1 MKNPSNKIQ
10 KILQNLTMGDDGI
23 YSSLLPNKSQ
33 AIEIE
38 LRKEVVREVP
48 TDYLEKISQHHS
60 VAVMDKEVSIF
71 LSKMP
76 KDALIIDVGGCW
88 GWHWR
93 ELNSNRPDVSIFIV
107 DFVRENL
114 EFAKKVL
121 GGLIDENIFL
131 IHGDATELR
140 FPQNVFDGYWSVQA
154 LQHVPNFEG
163 AIIEAYKVL
172 KVGGYFSNYGLNIQP
187 WLKFFYNLF
196 GKYYHVEGLIPGAF
210 YLARSSD
217 KQVEVIHNIFGKQIQ
232 QRYSEILFQPDLNL
246 KISGRQSSLIG
257 KLDSILSGSG
267 RAVSWLARQRSF
279 HAEK

>member
-172 KVGGYFSNYGLNIQP
+172 KVGGYFSNYGLNMQP

>member
-23 YSSLLPNKSQ
+23 YSSLLTNKSQ

-38 LRKEVVREVP
+38 LRKDVVREVP

-60 VAVMDKEVSIF
+60 VPVMDKEVSIF

-93 ELNSNRPDVSIFIV
+93 KLNSNRPDVSIFIV

-140 FPQNVFDGYWSVQA
+140 FSQNVFDGYWSVQA

-163 AIIEAYKVL
+163 AIIEAYRVL

-257 KLDSILSGSG
+257 KLDIILSGSG